1 MFHRTRITP
10 VDKDDDVDASALPS
24 KSPTF
29 SSSSSSSSSSTSSSA
44 SSADFDLVA
53 SLANPLVVLAA
64 PNGVVANAVRGPP
77 NAEAT
82 TATLPD
88 AFPVGL
94 VVTERER
101 KAGVGV
107 VVVDDVPIMFTLRI
121 NIAVVVARNA
131 SPLDRNT
138 DDVTTA
144 AAVVPVDTHR
154 RMLCRMLRQMRERAF
169 ASSFDGEDLAAE
181 TCTRVL

>member
-29 SSSSSSSSSSTSSSA
+29 SSSSSSSSASSSA

-88 AFPVGL
+88 AFL
-94 VVTERER
+94 VVVVVVVKERER

-107 VVVDDVPIMFTLRI
+107 VVVVDDVPIMFMLRI
-121 NIAVVVARNA
+121 NIAVVVVVARNA

-138 DDVTTA
+138 DDVTAA

-154 RMLCRMLRQMRERAF
+154 RMLCRMLRAMR
-169 ASSFDGEDLAAE
+169 
-181 TCTRVL
+181 VVV

>member
-29 SSSSSSSSSSTSSSA
+29 SSSSSSSSASSSA

-88 AFPVGL
+88 AFL
-94 VVTERER
+94 VVVVVVVVKERER
-101 KAGVGV
+101 KAGVGVV

-121 NIAVVVARNA
+121 NIAVVVVARNA

-138 DDVTTA
+138 DDVTAA

-154 RMLCRMLRQMRERAF
+154 RMLCRMLRAMR
-169 ASSFDGEDLAAE
+169 
-181 TCTRVL
+181 VVV